1 MKKSSFVM
9 LILTVAAG
17 LVFALGMCMC
27 LVSEW
32 NLFKPGVAVTAAG
45 LIALAALGLTVW
57 LKAGKPVAKINWK
70 IVGKTA
76 YGVISALVLGVG
88 MCMTLVFEGL
98 MLPGILVG
106 MVGIL
111 MLLGLIPLLKGL
123 K

>member
-45 LIALAALGLTVW
+45 LIALAALGVTAW

-88 MCMTLVFEGL
+88 MCMILVFEGL